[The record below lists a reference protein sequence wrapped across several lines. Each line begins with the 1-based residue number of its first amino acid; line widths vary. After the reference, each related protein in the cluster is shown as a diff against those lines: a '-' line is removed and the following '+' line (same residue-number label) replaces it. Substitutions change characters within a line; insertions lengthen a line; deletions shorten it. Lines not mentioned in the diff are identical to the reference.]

1 MENQNVLQPIF
12 GSEVVITKTKQK
24 EVAEALVKKVLDG
37 NVSPINAYVQIK
49 GIADA
54 LTAAIK
60 DESLI
65 DSVINERMKW
75 GKETPVFHGAIVAI
89 SEGGVKY
96 DFAVCGDSVY
106 NDLAAQKEELDK
118 KIKERQKFLMGL
130 PEEGVTAADPTTGE
144 MCDIK
149 RPTKTS
155 STVVRVTF
163 PKE

>member
-12 GSEVVITKTKQK
+12 GSEVVITKAKQK

-37 NVSPINAYVQIK
+37 NVSPLNAYVQLK
-49 GIADA
+49 GIVDS
-54 LTAAIK
+54 LSAAIK
-60 DESLI
+60 DQKLV
-65 DSVINERMKW
+65 DQVLTERMKW

-96 DFAVCGDSVY
+96 DFDGCGDPVY
-106 NDLAAQKEELDK
+106 NDLAKEKKALDDK
-118 KIKERQKFLMGL
+118 LKERQKFLMGL
-130 PEEGVTAADPTTGE
+130 PEEGAIITDTRTGE
-144 MCDIK
+144 TCEVK
-149 RPTKTS
+149 RPFKTS

>member
-12 GSEVVITKTKQK
+12 GSEVIITKVKQK

-37 NVSPINAYVQIK
+37 NVSPINAYVQLK

-60 DESLI
+60 DPNLV
-65 DSVINERMKW
+65 DQVLTERMKW
-75 GKETPVFHGAIVAI
+75 GEETPVFHGAIVAI

-96 DFAVCGDSVY
+96 DFEGCGDPVF
-106 NDLAAQKEELDK
+106 NDLAEEKKKLDE

-130 PEEGVTAADPTTGE
+130 PEEGAVITDTRTGE
-144 MCDIK
+144 TCEVK
-149 RPTKTS
+149 RPSKTS

>member
-12 GSEVVITKTKQK
+12 GNEVVITKTKQK

-37 NVSPINAYVQIK
+37 NVSPINAYVQLK

-54 LTAAIK
+54 LTKAIK
-60 DESLI
+60 DQSLV
-65 DSVINERMKW
+65 DQVVTERMKW
-75 GKETPVFHGAIVAI
+75 GKETPVFHGAVVAI

-96 DFAVCGDSVY
+96 DFDSCNDPVY
-106 NDLAAQKEELDK
+106 NDLAQEKKALDE

-130 PEEGVTAADPTTGE
+130 PEEGAVVTDTRTGE
-144 MCDIK
+144 TCEIH
-149 RPTKTS
+149 RPSKTS
-155 STVVRVTF
+155 TTVVSVTF

>member
-12 GSEVVITKTKQK
+12 GSEVVITKARQR
-24 EVAEALVKKVLDG
+24 EVADDLVRKVLEG
-37 NVSPINAYVQIK
+37 NVSPINAYVQLK

-60 DESLI
+60 NQSL
-65 DSVINERMKW
+65 VEQVLTERMKW
-75 GKETPVFHGAIVAI
+75 GRETPVFHGAIVAI

-96 DFAVCGDSVY
+96 DFDSCGDPVY
-106 NDLAAQKEELDK
+106 NDLAQERKALDE

-130 PEEGVTAADPTTGE
+130 PEEGAIVTDKRTGE
-144 MCDIK
+144 TCEIH
-149 RPTKTS
+149 RPPKTS

>member
-12 GSEVVITKTKQK
+12 GNEVVITKTKQK

-37 NVSPINAYVQIK
+37 NVSPINAYEQLK

-54 LTAAIK
+54 LTAASK
-60 DESLI
+60 YPEFVDQVLT
-65 DSVINERMKW
+65 ERMKW
-75 GKETPVFHGAIVAI
+75 GKETPVFHGAIVAV

-96 DFAVCGDSVY
+96 DFDSCGDPVY
-106 NDLAAQKEELDK
+106 NDFAAEKKALDE

-130 PEEGVTAADPTTGE
+130 PEEGAVVTDKRTGE
-144 MCDIK
+144 TCEIH
-149 RPTKTS
+149 RPSKTS

>member
-1 MENQNVLQPIF
+1 MSENVLQPIF
-12 GSEVVITKTKQK
+12 GNEVIITKSKQK

-37 NVSPINAYVQIK
+37 NVSPINAYVQLK

-60 DESLI
+60 NADLV
-65 DSVINERMKW
+65 DSVLTERMKW

-96 DFAVCGDSVY
+96 DFDACGDPVY
-106 NDLAAQKEELDK
+106 DDLAKEKKALDE

-130 PEEGVTAADPTTGE
+130 PEEGAVVTDTRTGE
-144 MCDIK
+144 TCQIM
-149 RPTKTS
+149 RPSKTS

>member
-12 GSEVVITKTKQK
+12 GSEVTITKVKQK

-37 NVSPINAYVQIK
+37 NVSPMNAYVQIK
-49 GIADA
+49 GIIDS

-60 DESLI
+60 DQKLI
-65 DSVINERMKW
+65 DSVLDECMKW

-89 SEGGVKY
+89 SEGSVKY
-96 DFAVCGDSVY
+96 DFDSCGDSVY
-106 NDLAAQKEELDK
+106 NDLAKQKKELDD

-130 PEEGVTAADPTTGE
+130 PAEGVTAADPATGE

>member
-1 MENQNVLQPIF
+1 MDSQNVLQPIF
-12 GSEVVITKTKQK
+12 GTEVVITKAKQK

-37 NVSPINAYVQIK
+37 NVSPLNAYVQLK
-49 GIADA
+49 GIVDS

-60 DESLI
+60 DQQLV
-65 DSVINERMKW
+65 DSVLTERMKW

-96 DFAVCGDSVY
+96 DFDGCGDPVY
-106 NDLAAQKEELDK
+106 DDLAKEKKALDEK
-118 KIKERQKFLMGL
+118 LKERQKFLMGL
-130 PEEGVTAADPTTGE
+130 PEEGAVITDTRTGE
-144 MCDIK
+144 TCEVK
-149 RPTKTS
+149 RPSKTS

>member
-12 GSEVVITKTKQK
+12 GSEVVITKAKQK
-24 EVAEALVKKVLDG
+24 EVAEALVQKVLDG
-37 NVSPINAYVQIK
+37 NVSPINAYVQLK
-49 GIADA
+49 GVADA
-54 LTAAIK
+54 LVAAIK
-60 DESLI
+60 DPDFVNCVL
-65 DSVINERMKW
+65 NERMKW
-75 GKETPVFHGAIVAI
+75 GKETPVFHGAIVAV

-96 DFAVCGDSVY
+96 DFDVCGDSVY
-106 NDLAAQKEELDK
+106 NDLAKQKKELDE

-130 PEEGVTAADPTTGE
+130 PEEGVTAADPNTGE

-149 RPTKTS
+149 RPSKTS

>member
-12 GSEVVITKTKQK
+12 GSEVVITKAKQK

-37 NVSPINAYVQIK
+37 NVSPLNAYVQLK
-49 GIADA
+49 GIVDS
-54 LTAAIK
+54 LSAAIK
-60 DESLI
+60 DQKLV
-65 DSVINERMKW
+65 DQVLTERMKW

-96 DFAVCGDSVY
+96 EFDGCGDPVY
-106 NDLAAQKEELDK
+106 NDLAQEKKVLDE

-130 PEEGVTAADPTTGE
+130 PAEGATVADEQTGE
-144 MCDIK
+144 ICSLT
-149 RPTKTS
+149 RPVKTS

>member
-12 GSEVVITKTKQK
+12 GNEVVITKQKQK
-24 EVAEALVKKVLDG
+24 EVAEDLVKKVLDG
-37 NVSPINAYVQIK
+37 NVSPINAYVQLK

-60 DESLI
+60 DPALVESVLT
-65 DSVINERMKW
+65 ERMKW

-96 DFAVCGDSVY
+96 DFDVCGDSVY
-106 NDLAAQKEELDK
+106 NDLAKQKEELEK
-118 KIKERQKFLMGL
+118 KIKERQKFFMGL
-130 PEEGVTAADPTTGE
+130 PEEGATIADQNTGE
-144 MCDIK
+144 MCSVK
-149 RPTKTS
+149 RPAKTF

-163 PKE
+163 PKG

>member
-12 GSEVVITKTKQK
+12 GTEVIITKTKQK

-37 NVSPINAYVQIK
+37 NVSPINAYVQLK

-54 LTAAIK
+54 LGAALK
-60 DESLI
+60 DPSLV
-65 DSVINERMKW
+65 DSVLTERMKW

-96 DFAVCGDSVY
+96 DFDGCGDSVY
-106 NDLAAQKEELDK
+106 NDLAAQKKALDE

-130 PEEGVTAADPTTGE
+130 PAEGATVADEQTGE
-144 MCDIK
+144 ICSIK
-149 RPTKTS
+149 RPAKTS

>member
-12 GSEVVITKTKQK
+12 GTEVIITKTKQK

-37 NVSPINAYVQIK
+37 NVSPLNAYVQLK
-49 GIADA
+49 GIVDS
-54 LTAAIK
+54 LSAAIK
-60 DESLI
+60 DPKLV
-65 DSVINERMKW
+65 DQVLTERMKW

-96 DFAVCGDSVY
+96 DFEGCGDPVF
-106 NDLAAQKEELDK
+106 NDLAEEKKKLDE

-130 PEEGVTAADPTTGE
+130 PEEGAVITDTRTGE
-144 MCDIK
+144 TCEVK
-149 RPTKTS
+149 CPSKTS

>member
-12 GSEVVITKTKQK
+12 GSEVVITKAKQK

-37 NVSPINAYVQIK
+37 NVSPLNAYVQLK
-49 GIADA
+49 GIVDS
-54 LTAAIK
+54 LSAAIK
-60 DESLI
+60 DQKLV
-65 DSVINERMKW
+65 DQVLTERMKW

-96 DFAVCGDSVY
+96 EFDGCGDPVY
-106 NDLAAQKEELDK
+106 NDLAQEKKVLDE

-130 PEEGVTAADPTTGE
+130 PEEGAVITDTRTGE
-144 MCDIK
+144 TCEVK
-149 RPTKTS
+149 RPSKTS

>member
-1 MENQNVLQPIF
+1 MYC
-12 GSEVVITKTKQK
+12 SRSS
-24 EVAEALVKKVLDG
+24 AARWS
-37 NVSPINAYVQIK
+37 SPRPSRRK
-49 GIADA
+49 WPRPLSIADA

>member
-12 GSEVVITKTKQK
+12 GNEVVITKAKQK
-24 EVAEALVKKVLDG
+24 EVADSLVRKVIEG

-60 DESLI
+60 NPSL
-65 DSVINERMKW
+65 VEQVLTERMKW
-75 GKETPVFHGAIVAI
+75 GKETPMFNGAIVAI

-96 DFAVCGDSVY
+96 DFDGCGDPVY
-106 NDLAAQKEELDK
+106 NDLAKEKKTLDD

-130 PEEGVTAADPTTGE
+130 PEDGAVVTDTRTGE
-144 MCDIK
+144 TCEIH
-149 RPTKTS
+149 RPSRTS